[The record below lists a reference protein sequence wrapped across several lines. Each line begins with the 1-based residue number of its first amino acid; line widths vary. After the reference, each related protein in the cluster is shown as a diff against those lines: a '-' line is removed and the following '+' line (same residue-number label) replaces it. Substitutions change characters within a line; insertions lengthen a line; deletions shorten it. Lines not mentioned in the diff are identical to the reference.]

1 MNTALLKLVASF
13 AAGAAAMYY
22 LDPATGRRRRALAR
36 DKGVAI
42 RHDVGDYARI
52 KSRRAANRMRG
63 ALARTRAKVSAEPVD
78 DDQLLSQIR
87 AKLGHLVS
95 RPGMVDV
102 KVHEGHVVVAG
113 NALRGEINP
122 LLDTVSAMRGVES
135 VDNRLS
141 PLPRG
146 NQDSQEIQDVQR

>member
-63 ALARTRAKVSAEPVD
+63 ALARTRAKVSTGPVD
-78 DDQLLSQIR
+78 DDQLHSRIQ

-102 KVHEGHVVVAG
+102 KVQEGHVVIAG

-122 LLDTVSAMRGVES
+122 LLDTVSAMPGVRS

-146 NQDSQEIQDVQR
+146 NQGSQEIQDVQH